1 MFDVLKM
8 LCFGFQ
14 TLFDFFASVI
24 FFSKKHSILEMN
36 IIKFSLCV
44 LSALIF
50 TACNKEKIHQMTG
63 LPVIYIKTEHG
74 YDIESKKDDQ
84 DAKILIISEEGDTIY
99 KNLTKIKG
107 RGNYSWYQC
116 SKKGYRIK
124 LDEKAGLFG
133 MHDAKNWILVAN
145 YSDPTNLFN
154 TVALELGNRLQ
165 MDFCNHTQHVEL
177 VINGKHLG
185 NYLLTEKIET
195 KKGRVEVN
203 TKKGGFLAELDIH
216 LDEKYSGSSKHYNLP
231 LIIHS
236 PEKEAAF
243 KRAIFLI
250 NKIDSAI
257 SNNNFTYKDYA
268 PYVDVESLAK
278 YLLHSELIC
287 NLEWMHPKSIYVYSY
302 DEYDKLHFGMP
313 WDYDWAFGD
322 ARYFDPDRSYS
333 YFENPTFQSMGKSVI
348 KPCIQGENAGFYF
361 FNRFFKDP
369 EFCRIYHNI
378 WKTYYNDIKSIDEYI
393 RKMFLKLRVSN
404 QVDAELWFPFKY
416 NQDSLSTCFQDYMN
430 QRIEAINKRIDYY

>member
-1 MFDVLKM
+1 MNTLKII
-8 LCFGFQ
+8 LC
-14 TLFDFFASVI
+14 LA
-24 FFSKKHSILEMN
+24 
-36 IIKFSLCV
+36 
-44 LSALIF
+44 SALLF
-50 TACNKEKIHQMTG
+50 TACNKEKSHQKTG
-63 LPVIYIKTEHG
+63 LPVVYIKTENG
-74 YDIESKKDDQ
+74 NDICSKTDFLK
-84 DAKILIISEEGDTIY
+84 ARILIISEEGKTLY
-99 KNLTKIKG
+99 ANSTQIKG
-107 RGNYSWYQC
+107 RGNYSWFF
-116 SKKGYRIK
+116 SPKKGYRIK

-231 LIIHS
+231 LMIHS
-236 PEKEAAF
+236 PEKEGAF
-243 KRAIFLI
+243 KRAMFLI

-348 KPCIQGENAGFYF
+348 KPCLEGENAGFHF
-361 FNRFFKDP
+361 FNRFFQDP
-369 EFCRIYHNI
+369 EFCRIYRKT
-378 WKTYYNDIKSIDEYI
+378 WRTYYKDIRSIDSYI
-393 RKMFLKLRVSN
+393 DQMFKKMSVSN
-404 QVDAELWFPFKY
+404 KLDAEMWLPFKY
-416 NQDSLSTCFQDYMN
+416 NEDSLSTCFQNYMRT
-430 QRIEAINKRIDYY
+430 RIDAIDKRINSY

>member
-1 MFDVLKM
+1 MNTLKII
-8 LCFGFQ
+8 LC
-14 TLFDFFASVI
+14 LA
-24 FFSKKHSILEMN
+24 
-36 IIKFSLCV
+36 
-44 LSALIF
+44 SALLF
-50 TACNKEKIHQMTG
+50 TACNKEKSHQKTG
-63 LPVIYIKTEHG
+63 LPVVYIKTENG
-74 YDIESKKDDQ
+74 NDILSKTDFLK
-84 DAKILIISEEGDTIY
+84 ARILIISEEGKTLY
-99 KNLTKIKG
+99 ANSTQIKG
-107 RGNYSWYQC
+107 RGNYSWFF
-116 SKKGYRIK
+116 SPKKGYRIK

-231 LIIHS
+231 LMIHS

-243 KRAIFLI
+243 KRAMFLI

-348 KPCIQGENAGFYF
+348 KPCLEGENAGFHF
-361 FNRFFKDP
+361 FNRFFQDP
-369 EFCRIYHNI
+369 EFCRIYRKT
-378 WKTYYNDIKSIDEYI
+378 WRTYYKDIRSIDSYI
-393 RKMFLKLRVSN
+393 DQMFKKMSVSN
-404 QVDAELWFPFKY
+404 KLDAEMWLPFKY
-416 NQDSLSTCFQDYMN
+416 NEDSLSTCFQNYMRT
-430 QRIEAINKRIDYY
+430 RIDAIDKRINSY

>member
-1 MFDVLKM
+1 MNTLKII
-8 LCFGFQ
+8 LC
-14 TLFDFFASVI
+14 LA
-24 FFSKKHSILEMN
+24 
-36 IIKFSLCV
+36 
-44 LSALIF
+44 SALLF
-50 TACNKEKIHQMTG
+50 TACNKEKSHQKTG
-63 LPVIYIKTEHG
+63 LPVVYIKTENG
-74 YDIESKKDDQ
+74 NDILSKTDFLK
-84 DAKILIISEEGDTIY
+84 ARILIISEEGKTLY
-99 KNLTKIKG
+99 ANSTQIKG
-107 RGNYSWYQC
+107 RGNYSWFF
-116 SKKGYRIK
+116 SPKKGYRIK

-203 TKKGGFLAELDIH
+203 TKKGGFLAELDTH

-231 LIIHS
+231 LMIHS

-243 KRAIFLI
+243 KRAMFLI

-348 KPCIQGENAGFYF
+348 KPCLEGENAGFHF
-361 FNRFFKDP
+361 FNRFFQDS
-369 EFCRIYHNI
+369 EFCRIYRKT
-378 WKTYYNDIKSIDEYI
+378 WRTYYKDIRSIDSYI
-393 RKMFLKLRVSN
+393 DQMFKKMSVSN
-404 QVDAELWFPFKY
+404 KLDAEKWLPFKY
-416 NQDSLSTCFQDYMN
+416 NEDSLSTCFQNYMRT
-430 QRIEAINKRIDYY
+430 RIDAIDKRINSY

>member
-1 MFDVLKM
+1 MNTLKII
-8 LCFGFQ
+8 LC
-14 TLFDFFASVI
+14 LA
-24 FFSKKHSILEMN
+24 
-36 IIKFSLCV
+36 
-44 LSALIF
+44 SALLF
-50 TACNKEKIHQMTG
+50 TACNKEKSHQKTG
-63 LPVIYIKTEHG
+63 LPVIYIKTENG
-74 YDIESKKDDQ
+74 NDIRSKTDFLK
-84 DAKILIISEEGDTIY
+84 ARILIISEEGKTLY
-99 KNLTKIKG
+99 ANSTQIKG
-107 RGNYSWYQC
+107 RGNYSWFF
-116 SKKGYRIK
+116 SPKKGYRIK

-216 LDEKYSGSSKHYNLP
+216 LDEKYSGSSKHYNIP

-243 KRAIFLI
+243 KRAMFLI

-348 KPCIQGENAGFYF
+348 KPCLEGENAGFHF
-361 FNRFFKDP
+361 FNRFFLDP
-369 EFCRIYHNI
+369 EFCRIYRKT
-378 WKTYYNDIKSIDEYI
+378 WRTYYKDIRSIDSYI
-393 RKMFLKLRVSN
+393 DQMLKKMSVSN
-404 QVDAELWFPFKY
+404 KLDAEMWLPFKY
-416 NQDSLSTCFQDYMN
+416 NEDSLSTCFQNYMRT
-430 QRIEAINKRIDYY
+430 RIDAIDKRINSY

>member
-1 MFDVLKM
+1 MNTLKII
-8 LCFGFQ
+8 LC
-14 TLFDFFASVI
+14 LA
-24 FFSKKHSILEMN
+24 
-36 IIKFSLCV
+36 
-44 LSALIF
+44 SALLF
-50 TACNKEKIHQMTG
+50 TACNKEKSHQKTG
-63 LPVIYIKTEHG
+63 LPVVYIKTENG
-74 YDIESKKDDQ
+74 NDILSKTDFLK
-84 DAKILIISEEGDTIY
+84 ARILIISEEGKTLY
-99 KNLTKIKG
+99 ANSTQIKG
-107 RGNYSWYQC
+107 RGNYSWFF
-116 SKKGYRIK
+116 SPKKGYRIK

-231 LIIHS
+231 LMIHS

-243 KRAIFLI
+243 KRAMFLI

-322 ARYFDPDRSYS
+322 ARYFEPDRSYS

-348 KPCIQGENAGFYF
+348 KPCLEGENAGFHF
-361 FNRFFKDP
+361 FNRFFQDP
-369 EFCRIYHNI
+369 EFCRIYRKT
-378 WKTYYNDIKSIDEYI
+378 WRTYYKDIRSIDSYI
-393 RKMFLKLRVSN
+393 DQMFKKMSVSN
-404 QVDAELWFPFKY
+404 KLDAEMWLPFKY
-416 NQDSLSTCFQDYMN
+416 NEDSLSTCFQNYMRT
-430 QRIEAINKRIDYY
+430 RIDAIDKRINSY